1 MKLDIKRGIEIAII
15 KSGLSHKQFRD
26 KLGINNNM
34 TFWNRRNR
42 DTLTL
47 KQAVEIADVAG
58 ISIYELIEDMR
69 VSNEMV

>member
-58 ISIYELIEDMR
+58 ISIYELIEDMK